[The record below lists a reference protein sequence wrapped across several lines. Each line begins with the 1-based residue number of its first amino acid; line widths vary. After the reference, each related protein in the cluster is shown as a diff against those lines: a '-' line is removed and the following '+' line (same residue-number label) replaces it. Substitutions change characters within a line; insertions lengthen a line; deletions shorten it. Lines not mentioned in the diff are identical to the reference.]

1 MTNNELQTNLDAILA
16 DKNTNLLS
24 ENLKSGVTLLG
35 VNGTYTGQDIDVYT
49 QAIHTLYTDTSN
61 MVFEKH
67 SFADMGLIFPD
78 NITLAEDINGQVPF
92 YPYVTD
98 SGNILDAGILVN
110 ESSNVVYPYFVGDK
124 NCVYAF
130 DKMLNFTTK
139 IEGRAETNGYVYANG
154 NFKLYGNGT
163 QMIWIS
169 SNSNITLDDYTS
181 GNVLSLTLQNQSM

>member
-1 MTNNELQTNLDAILA
+1 MANDLQIKLDAILA
-16 DKNTNLLS
+16 DKNTNLLP

-49 QAIHTLYTDTSN
+49 QAVHTLYANTSD

-78 NITLAEDINGQVPF
+78 NITLAEDMNGQVPF
-92 YPYVTD
+92 SPYVTD
-98 SGNILDAGILVN
+98 SSHILDAGILVN

-169 SNSNITLDDYTS
+169 INSNITLDDYTS
-181 GNVLSLTLQNQSM
+181 GNVLSLTLQNQGM